1 MHCTALCLMRSFLV
15 LFPHPNG
22 RLLILRGVVDL
33 RLGTIMAQ
41 CPADTIQVHVGV
53 RGRRRP
59 AKEADTRNK
68 KAQRYRGS
76 WLVGEKPRRRK
87 KSTLSINYQSW
98 SSIFSPQT
106 LIPNILLLNFQNLT
120 NYLST
125 LVLSGFKGSFVF
137 SR

>member
-1 MHCTALCLMRSFLV
+1 MRSFLV
-15 LFPHPNG
+15 LFPHPHG

-76 WLVGEKPRRRK
+76 WLVGEKVHREK
-87 KSTLSINYQSW
+87 KFYSTYQLS
-98 SSIFSPQT
+98 SSSNFSSQT

-120 NYLST
+120 NYLPT
-125 LVLSGFKGSFVF
+125 LV
-137 SR
+137 